1 MSLKIRRLLYITFIL
16 IFLIIAPMMIFYAA
30 GYKFSLSGIKF
41 QRTGTFIFDTKPK
54 GAKIFINGQP
64 QQTFFKKYYSQEKSF
79 IKTPAKIK
87 NLLPGEY
94 NIKFELD
101 SYWPWQKKLTIY
113 PGTSTYAE
121 DIYLFKK
128 NLPILL
134 LPDKINNSQLS
145 PDKNKLTILIN
156 KQITILNLTNEE
168 QTKLPFINR
177 LSTTTYSWSPS
188 SKKIL
193 LNKSII
199 NIKNGKESRTL
210 GIDLTDYVKNEI
222 NNLKWDFY
230 SDDKLYYNDKNNI
243 YSFSLSTKS
252 KKIILQYPP
261 TNNYL
266 IKDNNIY
273 LIEQLGNT
281 NNLNI
286 FNLDSGELVRK
297 INLPGS
303 DNYYFINPTH
313 SLLNLYDQDHKILY
327 LINPLSLFYSPV
339 QETINNI
346 QYTYWVNNN
355 KLLYANDFEVWLFDL
370 EHNQKTLLT
379 RISQGITGIIWHPS
393 NNYIIYSTDITI
405 NTIELDE
412 REKHNITE
420 IIKLDKIAFPVLNQK
435 GDTLYFY
442 AKIGNQEGLYK
453 LAIH

>member
-1 MSLKIRRLLYITFIL
+1 MSLLTRRILYVFFIIL
-16 IFLIIAPMMIFYAA
+16 FLIITPMVIFYAA
-30 GYKFSLSGIKF
+30 GYKFNLSGVKF
-41 QRTGTFIFDTKPK
+41 QRTGTFIFNTKPK
-54 GAKIFINGQP
+54 GAKIFINDQP

-94 NIKFELD
+94 NIKFEFNN
-101 SYWPWQKKLTIY
+101 YWTWQKKLTIY
-113 PGTSTYAE
+113 PGASTYAE
-121 DIYLFKK
+121 DVYLFKK

-145 PDKNKLTILIN
+145 PDKNKLAILTD

-177 LSTTTYSWSPS
+177 LSTTTYAWAPS
-188 SKKIL
+188 SKKL
-193 LNKSII
+193 SLNKTVL
-199 NIKNGKESRTL
+199 NIDNAEEKTNL
-210 GIDLTDYVKNEI
+210 GDYIKTEI
-222 NNLKWDFY
+222 NKPKWDY
-230 SDDKLYYNDKNNI
+230 ISDDKLYYNDKNNI
-243 YSFSLSTKS
+243 YRFSLSTKS
-252 KKIILQYPP
+252 EKNILEYSQI
-261 TNNYL
+261 NNYL
-266 IKDNNIY
+266 IKNDNIY
-273 LIEQLGNT
+273 FIEQLGNT
-281 NNLNI
+281 SNLNI
-286 FNLDSGELVRK
+286 SNLNSGELIKK

-303 DNYYFINPTH
+303 DNYYFINSKH
-313 SLLNLYDQDHKILY
+313 QLLNLYDQDHQILY
-327 LINPLSLFYSPV
+327 LIEPFSLFYSPL

-346 QYTYWVNNN
+346 KYTYWVNDN

-370 EHNQKTLLT
+370 EHSQKTLLT
-379 RISQGITGIIWHPS
+379 RISQTIIAILWHPS
-393 NNYIIYSTDITI
+393 NNYIIYSTDTTI

-420 IIKLDKIAFPVLNQK
+420 IIKLDEIAYPVLNQK

>member
-1 MSLKIRRLLYITFIL
+1 
-16 IFLIIAPMMIFYAA
+16 MIFYAA